1 MTMKQ
6 RLKTSG
12 ASLAM
17 LAMIGNDA
25 AFAQVAT
32 TGAYAEPSITAAT
45 QGGTVGAAM
54 ATSPAGETQITQDKK
69 IGLLRRKV
77 KYVFVLFQENR
88 SFDHYFGT
96 YPGAN
101 GFYSTYP
108 GANAQDPYAQQANVT
123 NVLTGVNSA
132 QQAILNTDGTFGV
145 QTPFLMPRT
154 VQTTDGNNTAVS
166 IYPED
171 SLSVDHSHTGY
182 IFSTHF
188 DQETR
193 TVSKNDGYVLDEEGY
208 AYSTAASTTST
219 VVTKSG
225 APITTKPSLATKQAG
240 ELMVAH
246 LDCDTAP
253 YLWQYADRFAL
264 YDNMHQTA
272 YGPSTPNAIAM
283 IAGQTGE
290 TQWARHPAMTGLNI
304 PGGLSIPNETDTS
317 PYAGGPQDVANETSN
332 PGTRPPDGPDEA
344 SFSSCTTAGQSGSAA
359 ACPAPSAPA
368 NYGPL
373 TTVKLKGP
381 QASYYASQPTLTF
394 ASLPLSFMG
403 PAVGTITAQDI
414 YPSMDLADIQ
424 EDMTTIG
431 AYANQVNWGWYQQ
444 GYGTESF
451 DSANPT
457 IDLQPVGTPHSSYIV
472 HHNGPQYFGYLGDNP
487 AEEAHMHSLSQ
498 FYTDVANQALPAAGG
513 VFYVRG
519 GYFNNDGLVSL
530 DPNPNVRATFA
541 GNDDHASYSDVQMSE
556 QNVADSVNAIASSPY
571 WSQSAI
577 IITYDESDGMYDH
590 VPEMV
595 RSYGPDHQPLSG
607 GPRIPMI
614 VISPYAATHVVSHVY
629 SEHSSVIKFINEI
642 FKLKPLANLP
652 DEVAGRLAGYRDPSK
667 DPTLKGPTGAPQ
679 ANLGPADGNNN
690 GIGDLLEG
698 FDNDR
703 LLGTKPALP
712 AAYAMISIPSGQ
724 AALPHYNG
732 AGCTTLGIT
741 PTDYPNGY
749 AAGAETDAPPVD
761 FNPRPTVSPGTPTSG
776 TWTP

>member
-1 MTMKQ
+1 MKQ
-6 RLKTSG
+6 RLKTST

-17 LAMIGNDA
+17 LALIGNDA
-25 AFAQVAT
+25 AMAQVAT
-32 TGAYAEPSITAAT
+32 TGAYSEPAITAAT
-45 QGGTVGAAM
+45 ATASNGATFS
-54 ATSPAGETQITQDKK
+54 ATNPAGETQITQDKK

-101 GFYSTYP
+101 GYYSTYA
-108 GANAQDPYAQQANVT
+108 GANPQDPYAQPANQA

-132 QQAILNTDGTFGV
+132 NQAILLTNGTFGT

-154 VQTTDGNNTAVS
+154 IQNTSAETVD

-182 IFSTHF
+182 LFSTHF

-193 TVSKNDGYVLDEEGY
+193 AVSKNDGYVLDEEGY
-208 AYSTAASTTST
+208 GYPSTASTTSS
-219 VVTKSG
+219 VLTKSG
-225 APITTKPSLATKQAG
+225 APITAAPSQTTVQAG

-253 YLWQYADRFAL
+253 FLWQYADRFAL

-290 TQWARHPAMTGLNI
+290 TQWAEHPATTGLHI
-304 PGGLSIPNETDTS
+304 AGGQSIPNETDTA
-317 PYAGGPQDVANETSN
+317 PYAGSPQDLANVSTN
-332 PGTRPPDGPDEA
+332 PGTRPPFGPDEA
-344 SFSSCTTAGQSGSAA
+344 GFAACTTPGQSGSAP
-359 ACPAPSAPA
+359 ACPTPLSPA

-381 QASYYASQPTLTF
+381 LSAYASGQPTLTF

-403 PAVGTITAQDI
+403 PNIGSITAQDI
-414 YPSMDLADIQ
+414 YPSMDLADVQ
-424 EDMTTIG
+424 QDMKTIG

-444 GYGTESF
+444 GYGAEPF
-451 DSANPT
+451 DGNAT
-457 IDLQPVGTPHSSYIV
+457 VDLVPSNTPHSSYIV

-487 AEEAHMHSLSQ
+487 AEQANLHSLGQ

-556 QNVADSVNAIASSPY
+556 QLVADSVNAIANSPY

-607 GPRIPMI
+607 GPRIPLI
-614 VISPYAATHVVSHVY
+614 VISPYAASHVVSHVY
-629 SEHSSVIKFINEI
+629 SEHSSVIKFINEL

-652 DEVAGRLAGYRDPSK
+652 NEVAGRLMGYRN
-667 DPTLKGPTGAPQ
+667 PTGDQTLQSPTGTRQ
-679 ANLGPADGNNN
+679 ASARGRYSEVGEADGRLREPGQGERQVRVLVGVAQPRAGTEGNARL
-690 GIGDLLEG
+690 GVVVGVAGDA
-698 FDNDR
+698 R
-703 LLGTKPALP
+703 LSPAQSSGRP
-712 AAYAMISIPSGQ
+712 AAHSADRTTPAI
-724 AALPHYNG
+724 AARSV
-732 AGCTTLGIT
+732 AS
-741 PTDYPNGY
+741 
-749 AAGAETDAPPVD
+749 AASS
-761 FNPRPTVSPGTPTSG
+761 R
-776 TWTP
+776 